1 MVSNNIFFNFMI
13 EKKSQNIFL
22 KLKVMTHSGKL
33 ILLFSI
39 FISFSSCNNK
49 KTSSLESPAF
59 ANLELN
65 RGELL
70 LCGDPNFGEVSFSLS
85 CRYDLRETFD
95 LGLTLIHSFEYAEAE
110 KAFVSILDKDS
121 ECLMAY
127 WGAAMS
133 ILNHPLSFKQ
143 NPKSLKRGE
152 ELLKVAKTLTPNN
165 EKEKD
170 YIDAVSIYFKDWQNL
185 DTQTRKLNYESKME
199 ELYIKYPDDV
209 ETAVFYSLSVL
220 ATADLNDKTYSK
232 QKKSGKILEKLFEKY
247 PNHPGIAHYI
257 IHNYDSPE
265 LAHMALTTARKYA
278 VIAPSSAHAQHMPSH
293 IFTRLGLWNESIKSN
308 IDSAD
313 SAVCYAESVNPN
325 ANWVSE
331 IHALD
336 YLVYA
341 YLQLGDNA
349 KAQAEMNKMK
359 NIKEVFPADHFASAY
374 ALIAVPSRLAIEN
387 KNWELAT
394 QLELPKTKLDW
405 DKAHWPKAMLHFS
418 RALGFSNTGNS
429 AAAEKELKSL
439 IILRDK
445 LNDAKNT
452 YESGQVTIQ
461 IEAVRGWIE
470 YSKGNSNK
478 AIEYMKLASD
488 LESKTSKAAVTPGE
502 IIPADELL
510 ADLYLALNKPKQ
522 ALESYEQNL
531 KGHPYRFNGIYGAA
545 KAAEKL
551 NDIRLAVYYF
561 DQLVKLSADT
571 NSSRPEISEAKEFLD
586 TNSISIANNV

>member
-1 MVSNNIFFNFMI
+1 
-13 EKKSQNIFL
+13 
-22 KLKVMTHSGKL
+22 MTHLGKL
-33 ILLFSI
+33 IMLFSV

-49 KTSSLESPAF
+49 KTSSSKSTAF
-59 ANLELN
+59 TNLELN
-65 RGELL
+65 RGDLL

-170 YIDAVSIYFKDWQNL
+170 YIDAVSIYFKDWKNL

-478 AIEYMKLASD
+478 AIEYMKLASN
-488 LESKTSKAAVTPGE
+488 LEGKTSKAAVTPGE

-571 NSSRPEISEAKEFLD
+571 NSSRPEISEAKEFLA

>member
-1 MVSNNIFFNFMI
+1 MTRIF
-13 EKKSQNIFL
+13 K
-22 KLKVMTHSGKL
+22 
-33 ILLFSI
+33 ILFFIIVFSFSI
-39 FISFSSCNNK
+39 SCNNK
-49 KTSSLESPAF
+49 KSTSFQNVSF
-59 ANLELN
+59 DDLELK
-65 RGELL
+65 RGDLL

-571 NSSRPEISEAKEFLD
+571 NSSRPEISEAKEFLA

>member
-1 MVSNNIFFNFMI
+1 
-13 EKKSQNIFL
+13 
-22 KLKVMTHSGKL
+22 MTHLGKL
-33 ILLFSI
+33 ILLVST

-49 KTSSLESPAF
+49 KTSSSESTSF

-152 ELLKVAKTLTPNN
+152 ELLRVAKTLTPNN

-199 ELYIKYPDDV
+199 ELYTKYPDDV
-209 ETAVFYSLSVL
+209 ETAVFYSLSML
-220 ATADLNDKTYSK
+220 ASADLNDKTYSK
-232 QKKSGKILEKLFEKY
+232 QKKSGKILENLFEKY

-418 RALGFSNTGNS
+418 RALGFSNIGNS
-429 AAAEKELKSL
+429 IGAEKELKSL
-439 IILRDK
+439 IILREK
-445 LNDAKNT
+445 LNEAKKT

-478 AIEYMKLASD
+478 AIEYMKLASN

-510 ADLYLALNKPKQ
+510 ADLYLALNKPRQ
-522 ALESYEQNL
+522 ALESYEKNL

-561 DQLVKLSADT
+561 DQLVKLSKDT
-571 NSSRPEISEAKEFLD
+571 NSSRPEISEAKEFLAS
-586 TNSISIANNV
+586 NSISIANNV

>member
-1 MVSNNIFFNFMI
+1 MI
-13 EKKSQNIFL
+13 EKRSQNIFL

-439 IILRDK
+439 IILREK

-452 YESGQVTIQ
+452 YESDQVTIQ

-571 NSSRPEISEAKEFLD
+571 NSSRPEISEAKEFLA

>member
-1 MVSNNIFFNFMI
+1 
-13 EKKSQNIFL
+13 
-22 KLKVMTHSGKL
+22 MTHSGKL

-571 NSSRPEISEAKEFLD
+571 NSSRPEISEAKEFLA

>member
-1 MVSNNIFFNFMI
+1 
-13 EKKSQNIFL
+13 
-22 KLKVMTHSGKL
+22 MTHLGKL
-33 ILLFSI
+33 ILLVST

-49 KTSSLESPAF
+49 KTSSSESTSF

-152 ELLKVAKTLTPNN
+152 ELLRVANTLTPNN

-199 ELYIKYPDDV
+199 ELYTKYPDDV
-209 ETAVFYSLSVL
+209 ETAVFYSLSML
-220 ATADLNDKTYSK
+220 ASADLNDKTYSK
-232 QKKSGKILEKLFEKY
+232 QKKSGKILENLFEKY

-265 LAHMALTTARKYA
+265 LANMALTTARKYA

-418 RALGFSNTGNS
+418 RALGFSNIGNS
-429 AAAEKELKSL
+429 TGAEKELKSL
-439 IILRDK
+439 IILREK
-445 LNDAKNT
+445 LNEAKKT

-478 AIEYMKLASD
+478 AIEYMKLASN

-510 ADLYLALNKPKQ
+510 ADLYLALNKPRQ

-561 DQLVKLSADT
+561 DQLVKLSKDT
-571 NSSRPEISEAKEFLD
+571 NSSRPEISEAKEFLAS
-586 TNSISIANNV
+586 NSISIANNV

>member
-1 MVSNNIFFNFMI
+1 
-13 EKKSQNIFL
+13 
-22 KLKVMTHSGKL
+22 MTHLAKL
-33 ILLFSI
+33 ILLVST

-49 KTSSLESPAF
+49 KTSSSESTSF

-152 ELLKVAKTLTPNN
+152 ELLRVAKTLTPNN

-199 ELYIKYPDDV
+199 ELYTKYPDDV
-209 ETAVFYSLSVL
+209 ETAVFYSLSML
-220 ATADLNDKTYSK
+220 ASADLNDKTYSK
-232 QKKSGKILEKLFEKY
+232 QKKSGKILENLFEKY

-387 KNWELAT
+387 KNWKLAT

-418 RALGFSNTGNS
+418 RALGFSNIGNS
-429 AAAEKELKSL
+429 TGAEKELKSL
-439 IILRDK
+439 IILREK
-445 LNDAKNT
+445 LNEAKKT

-478 AIEYMKLASD
+478 AIEYMKLASN

-510 ADLYLALNKPKQ
+510 ADLYLALNKPRL

-551 NDIRLAVYYF
+551 NDIKLAVYYF
-561 DQLVKLSADT
+561 DQLVKLSKDT
-571 NSSRPEISEAKEFLD
+571 DSSRPEISEAKEFLAS
-586 TNSISIANNV
+586 NSISIANNV